1 MSRDNILGQ
10 MVLVSMI
17 LALCVFSVNF
27 AHALCNALATSYSA
41 GKGMVLTTFLLTV
54 KWNVF
59 NAHERHQNSE
69 RTVRVSCLH
78 IIFIKKL
85 TTKYSG
91 TDFKLCETN
100 TIKGTTFWEYKLTET
115 YIGSFWVVWHF
126 VSVAATCPFLPSQQT
141 GACQAPGHLP
151 YQGKHREF
159 LCDRAS
165 SVSQSLS
172 SAQ

>member
-1 MSRDNILGQ
+1 M
-10 MVLVSMI
+10 
-17 LALCVFSVNF
+17 
-27 AHALCNALATSYSA
+27 
-41 GKGMVLTTFLLTV
+41 
-54 KWNVF
+54 
-59 NAHERHQNSE
+59 
-69 RTVRVSCLH
+69 RVSCLH

-100 TIKGTTFWEYKLTET
+100 TIKGTTFWEHKFTEP

-141 GACQAPGHLP
+141 GACQVPGHLP

-165 SVSQSLS
+165 SVSQGLS
-172 SAQ
+172 SAQKMSALYTEGMWTWVDYEHLSLHCHRDYRNIFLLWGLGQISCYVNLVTIKASSTTDY